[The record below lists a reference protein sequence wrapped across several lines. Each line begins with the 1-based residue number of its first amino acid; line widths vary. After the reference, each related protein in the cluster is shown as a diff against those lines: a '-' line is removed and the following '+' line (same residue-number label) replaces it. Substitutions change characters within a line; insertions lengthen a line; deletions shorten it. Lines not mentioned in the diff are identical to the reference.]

1 MSEPDVVPI
10 KGTYQT
16 MQEGNGDPVTIEPAD
31 GLNFTLKEM
40 QTGMARVR
48 RNRLLAD
55 SDVMVLSDRGLSAS
69 KVTEWKTYR
78 KSLRDLDFSDVESNH
93 IEDITWP
100 TKPA

>member
-1 MSEPDVVPI
+1 MKVNFHLQYGNKRLLLSRDNVLTI
-10 KGTYQT
+10 K
-16 MQEGNGDPVTIEPAD
+16 DI
-31 GLNFTLKEM
+31 
-40 QTGMARVR
+40 QTGMARAH

-55 SDVMVLSDRGLSAS
+55 SDPMTISDRGLSDS

-93 IEDITWP
+93 IDDITWP

>member
-1 MSEPDVVPI
+1 MPI
-10 KGTYQT
+10 TGDEQSKAYQT
-16 MQEGNGDPVTIEPAD
+16 MKEGNGDSVTIRPAWGED
-31 GLNFTLKEM
+31 LTIKDI
-40 QTGMARVR
+40 QTGMARAH

-55 SDVMVLSDRGLSAS
+55 SDPMTISDRGLSDS

>member
-1 MSEPDVVPI
+1 
-10 KGTYQT
+10 
-16 MQEGNGDPVTIEPAD
+16 
-31 GLNFTLKEM
+31 M

>member
-1 MSEPDVVPI
+1 MPI
-10 KGTYQT
+10 TGDEQSKAYQT
-16 MQEGNGDPVTIEPAD
+16 MKEGNGDSVTIRPAWGED
-31 GLNFTLKEM
+31 LTIKDI
-40 QTGMARVR
+40 QTGMARAH

-78 KSLRDLDFSDVESNH
+78 KSLRDLDFSDIETDYK
-93 IEDITWP
+93 EDIAWP